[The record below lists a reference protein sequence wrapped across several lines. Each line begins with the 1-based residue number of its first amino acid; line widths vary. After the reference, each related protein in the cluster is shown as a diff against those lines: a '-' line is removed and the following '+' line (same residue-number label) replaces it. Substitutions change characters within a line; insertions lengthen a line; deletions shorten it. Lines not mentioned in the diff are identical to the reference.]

1 MGISIWERLFKLEG
15 KKAIKSDPRDWG
27 RVVYKNDDALQW
39 SRDHRVR
46 GGRILLLIY
55 LAILIPMIIM
65 DILFF
70 TEAGI
75 QPATMVL
82 LFIPSWFI
90 FVQLYTN
97 SIHHKADQLP
107 VIYEQGILHS
117 SAISFYLIRIFM
129 PYTELKHIVQ
139 KKEWVML
146 YLKGRRGKYAFRIEE
161 LGEKGYEIR
170 MGLFDGTYSEGGP
183 PKLNVYTEGG
193 HVTTNES
200 GD

>member
-1 MGISIWERLFKLEG
+1 M
-15 KKAIKSDPRDWG
+15 
-27 RVVYKNDDALQW
+27 VYKNDEALRW
-39 SRDHRVR
+39 SQDHRLR
-46 GGRILLLIY
+46 NGRILLFIY
-55 LAILIPMIIM
+55 LAIFIPLAIL
-65 DILFF
+65 DFLFF
-70 TEAGI
+70 TGAGME
-75 QPATMVL
+75 QATMLL
-82 LFIPSWFI
+82 LFIPSLFI

-161 LGEKGYEIR
+161 LGEKGYEIL

-193 HVTTNES
+193 HVITNES
-200 GD
+200 GN